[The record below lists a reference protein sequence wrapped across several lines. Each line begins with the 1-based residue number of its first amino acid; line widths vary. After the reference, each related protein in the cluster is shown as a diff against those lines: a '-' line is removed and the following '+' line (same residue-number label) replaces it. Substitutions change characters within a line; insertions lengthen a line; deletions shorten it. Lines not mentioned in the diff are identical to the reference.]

1 MPRARITGVTAVT
14 RLVRVDLERAACRV
28 REVLRGL
35 PEVVAGYLFGSA
47 LGPCRPDS
55 DVDLAVVLAPG
66 TPEPAG
72 WGVAALEARI
82 EALLGEVDGHPF
94 HVTVLSPDRV
104 LFALPVL
111 RDGLPVY
118 VADRDAW
125 TDFIE
130 RVARA
135 YPDLHRRYQQALSE
149 VLEDP

>member
-1 MPRARITGVTAVT
+1 MAVAQ
-14 RLVRVDLERAACRV
+14 LVRVDLDRAALRV
-28 REVLRGL
+28 REVLSRL

-55 DVDLAVVLAPG
+55 DVDLGLVLAPG

-72 WGVAALEARI
+72 WGLAGLEARI
-82 EALLGEVDGHPF
+82 EHLLGDVDGHPF
-94 HVTVLSPDRV
+94 HVTVLSTRHV

-111 RDGLPVY
+111 RDGLLVY
-118 VADRDAW
+118 VRDPDAL

-135 YPDLHRRYQQALSE
+135 YPDLRRRYEQALAE
-149 VLEDP
+149 VLEHP